1 MRHEVDMMTLSE
13 KEQQI
18 YDYIRENIRKNGY
31 SPSIRDICS
40 ALGIKSTSTVH
51 TCLEKLEKKGY
62 IQKENGKS
70 RTVRIEGV
78 SPEELEERQ
87 SFTRVP
93 ILGRVTAGQP
103 ILAVEN
109 YEGFIRY
116 PESPR
121 PTPAGELFAL
131 RVRGTSMIEA
141 GILDGD
147 IVIVERTSTAEN
159 GDIVVALLDDEATVK
174 TFYKENGHFRLQP
187 ENRTMFPIIVN
198 SLMIL
203 GKVVTS
209 IRFY

>member
-1 MRHEVDMMTLSE
+1 MITLSE

-70 RTVRIEGV
+70 RTLRIEGV
-78 SPEELEERQ
+78 SPEEPGERE

-131 RVRGTSMIEA
+131 RVRGTSMVEA

-147 IVIVERTSTAEN
+147 IVIVEKTSTADN

-209 IRFY
+209 IRYY